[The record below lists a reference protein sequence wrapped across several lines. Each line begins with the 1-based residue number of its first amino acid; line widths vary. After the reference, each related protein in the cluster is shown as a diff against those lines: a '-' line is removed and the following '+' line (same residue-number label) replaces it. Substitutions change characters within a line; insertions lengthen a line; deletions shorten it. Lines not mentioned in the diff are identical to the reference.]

1 MSSAT
6 ERTICD
12 IAFRRS
18 AFMCRNHRV
27 VPSLGL
33 LAGVLAGFSAHA
45 QQVIADG
52 DEQTPAAGEYRAYS
66 SDAAPVFHALNGG
79 SIIPSGSVNLYQW
92 GDDVP
97 AVRVEGSGSRVALEA
112 GSIYSGGSSAPGISV
127 GTGGYARLSGVH
139 LETRYSGAVAVAVDG
154 EGSRVV
160 IEGGS
165 IQTNGRRAHG
175 ISVGAGAV
183 LQASGTRITVSG
195 ESSSGVLVEGG
206 DVALE
211 DLHIQGSDKWPTGP
225 AVDVSGGLLR
235 MRGGTILAGGGHAL
249 NASGGTSTLDGVL
262 VELPVG
268 PGEGIMV
275 AGTAHVMLRDVRIVE
290 QPMAPSDT
298 DAIRVQENAKVTLDR
313 VAIDLSDENR
323 GFTAKGL
330 SLEAGATATVNDS
343 RIDAGAGAAIE
354 SYNGTLVVADSELSG
369 AVALVLGSS
378 AVAVSGSRLRS
389 NGPLHRAIDMR
400 SDGSRLSLHDSSVY
414 AIGNALGMTG
424 ADNHVDVVG
433 SRLEASEGEDRYFR
447 AGLRLSG
454 ERSTAHVDAS
464 VVVGGTGVSQSG
476 NTSLDVRHSELQSTS
491 AGGAALW
498 QEGGVAKV
506 HESTLR
512 ASGTGAAGLWV
523 DGRHSA
529 TPQAEVIGS
538 WVETTGDDSPAVV
551 ARDGG
556 TAHLQESAVVTRGA
570 QAHGVLAAGTGE
582 IVLHDTHVLTEGE
595 GSWAAV
601 VNDGGRLQI
610 DGGSLV
616 SQQHGA
622 AWIRSMRDAG
632 LALGK
637 GALLYG
643 GNGSAVQ
650 LDAAVAGRFDLALAE
665 GARMQGDI
673 VINPDDLA
681 AGRGPQSELHVRLS
695 EGSLWVGRSDRLHG
709 VTLDSGSQWTLTGD
723 TAVKSLRVNGSGLA
737 LSDGRV
743 FNTLTVAGDLDTTAA
758 TFLFNGALQGD
769 GSMID
774 RLHVRGDAWGDA
786 QVMVNNVGGLGA
798 QTLDGIELIRVD
810 GASLARYTLA
820 GRAVAGTYEYFLH
833 KGGVA
838 GGEGNWYLRSEL
850 PTTPDPCQVDPSLP
864 DCTPIDPIDPVD
876 PITPPRL
883 LRPEA
888 GAYLANQSAAI
899 NMFSHRLNDRIV
911 TVPLDEGRA
920 AWARVGRQQ
929 ADFSAV
935 GGQLSIDGNTS
946 VLQIGSDLVRRGNAA
961 FGVMLGTGRADSSA
975 VSDLTGYN
983 AKGRVRGSA
992 VGVYG
997 TWLQA
1002 ADGTQGAYMDAN
1014 LQYGRFDNRVQGI
1027 GLAPEHYD
1035 SRMASASLEA
1045 GYTFNVWQG
1054 SASALYVQPQLQLS
1068 QVDFRADRHVE
1079 SNGTVID
1086 QADAGGLSGR
1096 LGVRVFGHGTAAGN
1110 AVQPYLAVNWL
1121 RGSGT
1126 SALQFNGDTLGADM
1140 PRNRYE
1146 VQAGAELKLG
1156 QRWGAWGGVSVQR
1169 GDHGYRNVGGQLGLR
1184 KAW

>member
-1 MSSAT
+1 
-6 ERTICD
+6 
-12 IAFRRS
+12 
-18 AFMCRNHRV
+18 MCRNHPV

-33 LAGVLAGFSAHA
+33 LAGVLAGFSAQA

-52 DEQTPAAGEYRAYS
+52 DEQRPAAGDYRAYS

-92 GDDVP
+92 GADVP
-97 AVRVEGSGSRVALEA
+97 AVRVEGSGSRVALEG
-112 GSIYSGGSSAPGISV
+112 GSIFSGGSSAPGISV

-139 LETRYSGAVAVAVDG
+139 LETRSSKAVAVAVDG
-154 EGSRVV
+154 EGSRAV

-206 DVALE
+206 EVALE
-211 DLHIQGSDKWPTGP
+211 DVHIQGSDKGSTGP
-225 AVDVSGGLLR
+225 AIDVSGGRLQ
-235 MRGGTILAGGGHAL
+235 MRGGTILARRGYAL
-249 NASGGTSTLDGVL
+249 NATGGTTTLDGVL
-262 VELPVG
+262 VELPAG
-268 PGEGIMV
+268 PREGIMV

-290 QPMAPSDT
+290 QPMSPRDIH
-298 DAIRVQENAKVTLDR
+298 AIRVRENAKVTLDR
-313 VAIDLSDENR
+313 VAIDLSDKD
-323 GFTAKGL
+323 GGSYPKGL
-330 SLEAGATATVNDS
+330 SLAAGATATVNDS
-343 RIDAGAGAAIE
+343 RIVAGGGVAID

-369 AVALVLGSS
+369 ALALALGSS
-378 AVAVSGSRLRS
+378 AVAISGSRLRS
-389 NGPLHRAIDMR
+389 DLYHAINVIG
-400 SDGSRLSLHDSSVY
+400 DGSRLSLHGSGVS
-414 AIGNALGMTG
+414 AIGDALSMTG

-464 VVVGGTGVSQSG
+464 AVVGGIGVSLSG
-476 NTSLDVRHSELQSTS
+476 NTSLDARHSELQSTA

-498 QEGGVAKV
+498 QEGGVARV
-506 HESTLR
+506 HESALR

-556 TAHLQESAVVTRGA
+556 TAHLRESAVVTRGA

-601 VNDGGRLQI
+601 INDGGRLQI

-616 SQQHGA
+616 SQQYGG
-622 AWIRSMRDAG
+622 AWIRSTRDAG

-637 GALLYG
+637 GAVLYG
-643 GNGSAVQ
+643 GNGIAVQ
-650 LDAAVAGRFDLALAE
+650 LDAAVAGRFDVALAE

-681 AGRGPQSELHVRLS
+681 AGRAPQSELHVHLS

-709 VTLDSGSQWTLTGD
+709 VSLDSGSQWTLTGD
-723 TAVKSLRVNGSGLA
+723 TAVESLQVNGSGLA
-737 LSDGRV
+737 LSDGRG

-769 GSMID
+769 DSAID
-774 RLHVRGDAWGDA
+774 RLHVHGDARGDA

-810 GASLARYTLA
+810 GASLAHYTLA

-850 PTTPDPCQVDPSLP
+850 PTTPDPCQVEASLP
-864 DCTPIDPIDPVD
+864 GCAPIDPIDPVD
-876 PITPPRL
+876 PITLPRL

-888 GAYLANQSAAI
+888 GAYLANQAAAVG
-899 NMFSHRLNDRIV
+899 MFGHRLNDRQGGAGAGD
-911 TVPLDEGRA
+911 TRN
-920 AWARVGRQQ
+920 AWARVGHGR
-929 ADFSAV
+929 ADFTAV
-935 GGQLSIDGNTS
+935 GGQLSVDGNTS
-946 VLQIGSDLVRRGNAA
+946 VLQIGTDLARRGNAA

-975 VSDLTGYN
+975 VSDLTGYS

-997 TWLQA
+997 TWLQE
-1002 ADGTQGAYMDAN
+1002 ADGTRGAYVDAT

-1035 SRMASASLEA
+1035 SRMASASLET

-1054 SASALYVQPQLQLS
+1054 AASALYVQPQLQLS
-1068 QVDFRADRHVE
+1068 HVDFRADRHVE

-1086 QADAGGLSGR
+1086 HADAGGLSGR

-1110 AVQPYLAVNWL
+1110 TVQPYLGVNWL
-1121 RGSGT
+1121 RGSGSST
-1126 SALQFNGDTLGADM
+1126 LQFNGETLGADL

-1146 VQAGAELKLG
+1146 MQAGAELKLG

-1169 GDHGYRNVGGQLGLR
+1169 GEGGYRNVGGQVGLR
-1184 KAW
+1184 MAW